1 MSSLSCAIP
10 MRGLLRLSLHVG
22 ILIIG
27 STKLFLRN
35 LVNPW
40 MIVLLVLSPLS
51 VAYVL
56 MVLLHTLIMNVLS
69 ICYMHLMIIFGA

>member
-1 MSSLSCAIP
+1 

-27 STKLFLRN
+27 STKLSLRN

-69 ICYMHLMIIFGA
+69 ICYMRLMIIFGA

>member
-1 MSSLSCAIP
+1 MSGLSYAIP
-10 MRGLLRLSLHVG
+10 MRDLLRLRLHVG
-22 ILIIG
+22 ILIIV

-51 VAYVL
+51 VIYVL
-56 MVLLHTLIMNVLS
+56 VVLLHTLTINMLS
-69 ICYMHLMIIFGA
+69 SCYKRLMIIFGA